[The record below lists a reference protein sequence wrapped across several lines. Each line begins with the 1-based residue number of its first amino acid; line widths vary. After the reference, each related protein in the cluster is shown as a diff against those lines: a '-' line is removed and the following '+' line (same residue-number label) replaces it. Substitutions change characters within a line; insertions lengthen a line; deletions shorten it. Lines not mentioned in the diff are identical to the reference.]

1 MKKKAITIGSKTGL
15 GYLLGMILLLTLSA
29 CGSSSGSSSGDTAA
43 DGIGGGGGGGGGG
56 GLLPVTSAL
65 ITWNGSTNNANAGNT
80 VLTDLA
86 GYRIYMS
93 TTPADP
99 AATMIAQVS
108 ANPTGGGTESYQ
120 KDNLAPG
127 TYYFRVTAY
136 DNAGSPNESV
146 ATIEVSKTI
155 Q

>member
-1 MKKKAITIGSKTGL
+1 MKKKDITIGSKRGL
-15 GYLLGMILLLTLSA
+15 GYLLGFILLLALSA
-29 CGSSSGSSSGDTAA
+29 CGSSSGSSSA
-43 DGIGGGGGGGGGG
+43 DPLTNGGGGGGGGGG
-56 GLLPVTSAL
+56 GVLPATSAR
-65 ITWNGSTNNANAGNT
+65 ITWDGSTNNANAGNT
-80 VLTDLA
+80 ALTDLA
-86 GYRIYMS
+86 GYRVYMS

-99 AATMIAQVS
+99 AANMIAQVA
-108 ANPTGGGTESYQ
+108 ANPAGGGVESFQ

-136 DNAGSPNESV
+136 DNASPANESV

>member
-1 MKKKAITIGSKTGL
+1 MKKKDIKINSKKGL
-15 GYLLGMILLLTLSA
+15 GYILGLFLLLTLSA
-29 CGSSSGSSSGDTAA
+29 CGSSSGSSSA
-43 DGIGGGGGGGGGG
+43 DPLANGGGGGGGV
-56 GLLPVTSAL
+56 LPATSAL

-80 VLTDLA
+80 ALTDLA
-86 GYRIYMS
+86 GYRVYMS

-108 ANPTGGGTESYQ
+108 ADPTGGGNQFYQ
-120 KDNLAPG
+120 KNNLAPG

-136 DNAGSPNESV
+136 DNAGSPNESA